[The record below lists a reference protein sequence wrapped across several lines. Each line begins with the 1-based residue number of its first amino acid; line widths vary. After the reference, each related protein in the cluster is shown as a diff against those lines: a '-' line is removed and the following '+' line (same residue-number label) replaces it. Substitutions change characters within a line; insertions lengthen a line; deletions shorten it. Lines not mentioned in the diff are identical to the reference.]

1 MPVGTL
7 ALLVATSLPLPVL
20 DRAVDRHP
28 RDPDLRAARAAALE
42 RAGDREEALTDWRAA
57 AALAPADHRP
67 LLHAAR
73 LLAAAGKFDDALAAA
88 ETAAARGTRTL
99 PPVKPAAADLPTPM
113 PPAVTLPARTD
124 PLTGQ
129 VVPAVAVAPVALSVP
144 AAGPAVWCP
153 DEVLA
158 AHGELLAQ
166 AGHWGDAIP
175 RLEAAA
181 ARRPADVSAKLVL
194 GRALLAWMRY
204 ADAESAFANAHALA
218 PASVEARAGLGYAK
232 AAQGQ
237 PGAAESHLAAA
248 LAASPD
254 CPLARA
260 GRAHLRH
267 HAGDPEGAL
276 ADALAGLAAEPRSF
290 DRLGLTARLLLATD
304 RPTAAVL
311 VLSKALELPGP
322 DRTRAGLYE
331 GRAIAWLRA
340 GSPLAAERDAER
352 ALALD
357 PADADPHATLGQA
370 AEHRRDYAAAVA
382 HYAAVVASNPRH
394 PEAGYRLA
402 MLRASA
408 PDRTVRDPAA
418 ALALAD
424 TLPAGPHADA
434 VRGLAHAA
442 AGRFGPAVAALDAA
456 LAAVPADHD
465 ERGTLV
471 RLRDRFRAGRAFVSG
486 DPDD

>member
-1 MPVGTL
+1 
-7 ALLVATSLPLPVL
+7 VL
-20 DRAVDRHP
+20 DRAVDKHP
-28 RDPDLRAARAAALE
+28 SNPALRAARAAALE
-42 RAGDREEALTDWRAA
+42 RAGERDEALADWRAA
-57 AALAPADHRP
+57 ADLAPADHRP
-67 LLHAAR
+67 LLGVAR
-73 LLAAAGKFDDALAAA
+73 LLAAAGKFDDAVAVAEAAVV
-88 ETAAARGTRTL
+88 RGTRVL
-99 PPVKPAAADLPTPM
+99 PPVVQPASAAVPTPM

-129 VVPAVAVAPVALSVP
+129 VVPAVAVAPVALPVP
-144 AAGPAVWCP
+144 AAGPTLWCP

-158 AHGELLAQ
+158 AQGEVLAR

-175 RLEAAA
+175 RLEAVA
-181 ARRPADVSAKLVL
+181 ARRPADAAAKLAL

-204 ADAESAFANAHALA
+204 DDAERAFADAHALA

-232 AAQGQ
+232 AAQNQ
-237 PGAAESHLAAA
+237 PGAAEPHLTAA
-248 LAASPD
+248 LAAAPD
-254 CPLARA
+254 DPLARA
-260 GRAHLRH
+260 GRAHLRF
-267 HAGDPEGAL
+267 HAGDFEAAL
-276 ADALAGLAAEPRSF
+276 ADALAGLAAEPRSL

-311 VLSKALELPGP
+311 VLSKALELPMP
-322 DRTRAGLYE
+322 DTTRANLLL
-331 GRAIAWLRA
+331 GRGTAWVRA
-340 GSPLAAERDAER
+340 GSPPAAEKDAGR

-357 PADADPHATLGQA
+357 PADANPHAVLGQA
-370 AEHRRDYAAAVA
+370 AEHRQDYTAAASHYAAAVA
-382 HYAAVVASNPRH
+382 ADPKH

-408 PDRTVRDPAA
+408 PDRAVRDPAA

-424 TLPAGPHADA
+424 KMPAGPHADA

-471 RLRDRFRAGRAFVSG
+471 RLRDRFRAGRAFVAG
-486 DPDD
+486 DTDD